1 MKIRPTLLLL
11 LLVIGGA
18 AAAPQ
23 DVALPNADGSLK
35 FAAFGDFGTGE
46 SPQRQMADQM
56 AKVHGRF
63 PFEMVILLGDNMYG
77 SQRQQDYERK
87 FAIPYKPLLSAGVKF
102 YASLGNHDNLE
113 QRFYEHFNMGGER
126 YYSFKAPKQ
135 DVRFFAL
142 ESSYLDG
149 DQTRWIESELRKSGE
164 KWKIAFMHHPPYSS
178 GDKHGSDEAI
188 RKTLEPL
195 FIKHNVSAVFTGHDH
210 FYERVKP
217 QNGIAYFVVGS
228 AGKLRR
234 GNITRNSPLTAK
246 GFDTD
251 LAFLV
256 AEIKDDEM
264 HFNVISRAGRVVDS
278 GVVERRKE

>member
-56 AKVHGRF
+56 ATVHGRF